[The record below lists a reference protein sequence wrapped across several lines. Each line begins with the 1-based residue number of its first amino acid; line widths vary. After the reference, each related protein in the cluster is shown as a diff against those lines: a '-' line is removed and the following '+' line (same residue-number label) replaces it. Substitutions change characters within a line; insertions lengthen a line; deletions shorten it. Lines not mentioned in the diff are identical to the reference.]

1 MKPVR
6 RKIRKHFGLTAHE
19 VAVRSKRPWY
29 FEWLLWVLCLI
40 FGYAI
45 GYFQFSPKK
54 DAIDAVIMENQ
65 SLDIQRIKLER
76 QLQIEHA
83 TQKSFQDQLKAL
95 QDENLKLKEDLLFY
109 QQMSGKAKK

>member
-6 RKIRKHFGLTAHE
+6 RKIRKHFGLTAHQ

-29 FEWLLWVLCLI
+29 FEWMLWALCLI

-45 GYFQFSPKK
+45 GYYQFAYDKEN
-54 DAIDAVIMENQ
+54 IDAVLMENQ

-83 TQKSFQDQLKAL
+83 TQQSFQEQLKTL

-109 QQMSGKAKK
+109 QQMSGKTKR